1 MHCNRFLEC
10 RARCLCVGGWGQ
22 EKYNFGGS
30 DEEMVLQCRVFLVS
44 SPYPPNLH
52 LPSGSTCN
60 FSDENLM
67 FVL

>member
-30 DEEMVLQCRVFLVS
+30 DDGVAMPCVPCF
-44 SPYPPNLH
+44 
-52 LPSGSTCN
+52 
-60 FSDENLM
+60 
-67 FVL
+67 